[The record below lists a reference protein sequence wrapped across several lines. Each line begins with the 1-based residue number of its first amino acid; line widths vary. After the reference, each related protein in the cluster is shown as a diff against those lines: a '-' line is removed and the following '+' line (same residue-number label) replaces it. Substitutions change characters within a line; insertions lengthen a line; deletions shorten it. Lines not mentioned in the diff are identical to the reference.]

1 MEDLKMSKKK
11 FSLTDNDLMP
21 YGTYRDKLLK
31 DIDSQYL
38 RYIYKNHDM
47 KRYKGLSEYIKN
59 RLEIESTNIHL

>member
-1 MEDLKMSKKK
+1 MGKKK

-21 YGTYRDKLLK
+21 YGSNRDKFLK

-47 KRYKGLSEYIKN
+47 KRYKGLGEYIKN
-59 RLEIESTNIHL
+59 RLDIESNVTM